1 MNSIAALSGFFIWAI
16 VRHTFVQS
24 RSVNITA
31 DLFPPIWYW
40 CFDIAFV
47 LLLILATGFMDW
59 KELKADKELQ
69 HRFGAS
75 LVILVLIWSMR
86 AGVSTGLG
94 IHFFLV
100 TTLHLVF
107 GWQIALYSVAL
118 AMFGMVWIGCES
130 WQGIG
135 INGFVSGVVP
145 ILCTYILWKIQKRS
159 RLNSPFAFVFL
170 VAFLG
175 AIISVIVSGLLM
187 TVIFLGARVYSFD
200 HIVSQFWIYVPL
212 IALPEAVLNGMFIT
226 GLIVY
231 KPDWVKLFDQKKYFN

>member
-1 MNSIAALSGFFIWAI
+1 M
-16 VRHTFVQS
+16 
-24 RSVNITA
+24 NITA
-31 DLFPPIWYW
+31 DLFSPLWYW
-40 CFDIAFV
+40 GFDIAFA
-47 LLLILATGFMDW
+47 LLLLLAARFMEW
-59 KELKADKELQ
+59 QELKLNKELQ

-107 GWQIALYSVAL
+107 GWQLALFAVVL
-118 AMFGMVWIGCES
+118 AMTGMVWIGKES

-145 ILCTYILWKIQKRS
+145 ILCTYVLWKVQQRS
-159 RLNSPFAFVFL
+159 RLNSPFAFIFL

-175 AIISVIVSGLLM
+175 AVISVIASGTLM
-187 TVIFLGARVYSFD
+187 TLVFLGAGVYSFD

-212 IALPEAVLNGMFIT
+212 IALPEAILNGIFIT
-226 GLIVY
+226 GLVAF
-231 KPDWVKLFDQKKYFN
+231 KPDWVKLFDQKKYFND